1 MKQKR
6 NRVYWIWMI
15 GVVLLVGLLGLTWNL
30 SRKYTAPV
38 TQYTVQVGD
47 FSITA
52 PAVGMTST
60 TMEIEWSLSDVTG
73 VVGYDVYVNDTL
85 TNTIRPEHAGDSLEP
100 RVQLI
105 DLQPDTVYMVQ
116 VKAINAAGESVYT
129 SSKVPYKTLPKEP
142 RLEATAYGAVGDGVT
157 DNTQALQKAIRDTP
171 AGGVLHIAKGV
182 YRTGALFLHS
192 YMTLDLDEG
201 AVLMAVDESS
211 AFVKPNYVVTG
222 GTPYLGILNL
232 QGDETGPIERVVI
245 RGGVIDGRGWK
256 EPVPRELEIEQEVEK
271 IEQDALEEYG
281 VLSRSEVEAAMR
293 RGASYEK
300 GSSTRS
306 SLIEIQHGK
315 EIVLERVV
323 LKNAPAH
330 MVKAAQ
336 VEQMY
341 MKDVQMQGMYSGDGL
356 HWDGHNLV
364 MSHVRMEQ
372 MQQGVVV
379 AAGDPT
385 GTTVTEQWNA
395 YRLHISNSQIGLVFS
410 NTGNT
415 WIQHVYLQGLVMEDV
430 GLAVRVRETATIG
443 GGIRNIIVRDST
455 LRRITEQ
462 IDLGVKRI
470 NPVDWG
476 RTTVELQTMKAQVPE
491 DIQQ

>member
-1 MKQKR
+1 M
-6 NRVYWIWMI
+6 
-15 GVVLLVGLLGLTWNL
+15 
-30 SRKYTAPV
+30 
-38 TQYTVQVGD
+38 
-47 FSITA
+47 
-52 PAVGMTST
+52 
-60 TMEIEWSLSDVTG
+60 
-73 VVGYDVYVNDTL
+73 
-85 TNTIRPEHAGDSLEP
+85 
-100 RVQLI
+100 
-105 DLQPDTVYMVQ
+105 
-116 VKAINAAGESVYT
+116 
-129 SSKVPYKTLPKEP
+129 
-142 RLEATAYGAVGDGVT
+142 
-157 DNTQALQKAIRDTP
+157 
-171 AGGVLHIAKGV
+171 
-182 YRTGALFLHS
+182 
-192 YMTLDLDEG
+192 
-201 AVLMAVDESS
+201 
-211 AFVKPNYVVTG
+211 
-222 GTPYLGILNL
+222 
-232 QGDETGPIERVVI
+232 
-245 RGGVIDGRGWK
+245 
-256 EPVPRELEIEQEVEK
+256 
-271 IEQDALEEYG
+271 
-281 VLSRSEVEAAMR
+281 
-293 RGASYEK
+293 
-300 GSSTRS
+300 
-306 SLIEIQHGK
+306 IEIQQGK

-395 YRLHISNSQIGLVFS
+395 YGLHISNSQIGLVFS

-443 GGIRNIIVRDST
+443 GGIRNIVVRDST
-455 LRRITEQ
+455 LRRIGEQ

-476 RTTVELQTMKAQVPE
+476 HTTVELQPMKAQVTE